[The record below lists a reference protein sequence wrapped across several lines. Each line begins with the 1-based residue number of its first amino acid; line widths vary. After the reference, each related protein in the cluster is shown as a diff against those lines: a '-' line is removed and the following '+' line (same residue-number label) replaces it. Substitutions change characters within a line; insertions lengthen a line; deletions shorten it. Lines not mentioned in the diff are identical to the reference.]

1 MFFVGE
7 INQIYSMYSRIKK
20 MTEGGGMLKS
30 WTKSDRFEAIP
41 GGI

>member
-1 MFFVGE
+1 
-7 INQIYSMYSRIKK
+7 

-41 GGI
+41 GGICSEMTFNKLKRRIKR